1 MYSLEIAIT
10 DVVDD
15 SSKEA
20 PKPIITKTE
29 RSFTNWFDESG
40 LFVAKPFQEFL
51 ATSVPLIGKYDP
63 KRVVTS
69 SQTLLGDNVELL
81 DLVTGGDAS
90 AAAVADTTAVE
101 AEGKKGSKKRRG

>member
-15 SSKEA
+15 SSKET
-20 PKPIITKTE
+20 PQPFVTKAE

-51 ATSVPLIGKYDP
+51 ATSIPLIGKYDP

-69 SQTLLGDNVELL
+69 SQSMLGENVELL
-81 DLVTGGDAS
+81 DLVTGGDAT
-90 AAAVADTTAVE
+90 AAALADTTAVE
-101 AEGKKGSKKRRG
+101 TEGKKGSKKRRG